1 MYQVTEGNTTMTK
14 TMQRL
19 ATLGAAIALAGAAAG
34 SASADRGAFH
44 NWHVHDGASG
54 TDASG
59 LVHRGL
65 ALFPAILTGGN
76 IDAYLT
82 DPAYCPDA
90 TDKFLLPNGANGEF
104 PAAGICTTDAYVI
117 HLRAIPSGNPTPTGW
132 QPSAFLIQGAEV
144 YYRLTPR

>member
-1 MYQVTEGNTTMTK
+1 MCGSPKEDTDMTK
-14 TMQRL
+14 TIQRFGTL
-19 ATLGAAIALAGAAAG
+19 AAAFILAGAAAS
-34 SASADRGAFH
+34 SASADRGAFE
-44 NWHVHDGASG
+44 NWHVHDGGSG

-76 IDAYLT
+76 VAAYLT

-117 HLRAIPSGNPTPTGW
+117 HLRAIPSGDPTPTGW
-132 QPSAFLIQGAEV
+132 QGSGFPIQGAEV